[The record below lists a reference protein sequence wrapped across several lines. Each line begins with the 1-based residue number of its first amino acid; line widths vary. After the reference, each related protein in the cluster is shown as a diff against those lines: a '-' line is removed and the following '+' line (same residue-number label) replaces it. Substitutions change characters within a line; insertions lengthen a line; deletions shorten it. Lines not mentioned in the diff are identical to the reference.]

1 MEFKPTKPRKKTE
14 EEVDEG
20 EDWLISYADMMTLIA
35 CFFIL
40 MTAFANYDP
49 VGFTEKA
56 QELAKS
62 FRRDKFQSLETDLKV
77 TKEEISKHPEL
88 EKLTKLSIKD
98 SELLVTFSGSALFK
112 NNSSAIDD
120 KTLVSIDSM
129 ADIIKT
135 TIPQGRILIEGHA
148 DDFDM
153 EKVQPSDNW
162 SISFER
168 AVAVLKRFELA
179 GFKQD
184 NLVAIAK
191 GNSQKLF
198 ESIDPRSK
206 EILPNV
212 KFNRRV
218 VIRVLEPREKK
229 KLKLGLGVYFKDATK
244 DVKDQESLIQNK
256 RGYKI
261 E

>member
-1 MEFKPTKPRKKTE
+1 MKYHSPKPKKKTE
-14 EEVDEG
+14 EDVDEA

-56 QELAKS
+56 VELAKS
-62 FRRDKFQSLETDLKV
+62 FRRDKFQSLESDLKV

-98 SELLVTFSGSALFK
+98 SELIVTFSGSTLFK
-112 NNSSAIDD
+112 NLSADLDEQTI
-120 KTLVSIDSM
+120 LSVDSM

-148 DDFDM
+148 DDYTKGND
-153 EKVQPSDNW
+153 PADNW
-162 SISFER
+162 SISFQR
-168 AVAVLKRFELA
+168 AVKVLKRFELA
-179 GFKQD
+179 GFQKD
-184 NLVAIAK
+184 NIVAIAK
-191 GNSQKLF
+191 GDANKLF
-198 ESIDPRSK
+198 ESFDNRKK

-218 VIRVLEPREKK
+218 VIRVLEPKEKK
-229 KLKLGLGVYFKDATK
+229 RLKLGLGVYFKDASK
-244 DVKDQESLIQNK
+244 EVNDQEALTRDK
-256 RGYKI
+256 KGYKI

>member
-1 MEFKPTKPRKKTE
+1 MEIIEPKPKKAKE

-40 MTAFANYDP
+40 MTSFANYDP

-56 QELAKS
+56 AELAKS

-77 TKEEISKHPEL
+77 TKEEISKNPEIQ
-88 EKLTKLSIKD
+88 KLTKLSIKD
-98 SELLVTFSGSALFK
+98 SELMVTFSGSSLFK
-112 NNSSAIDD
+112 NQATTLDKKTISA
-120 KTLVSIDSM
+120 IDSM

-148 DDFDM
+148 DDYLNG
-153 EKVQPSDNW
+153 KTPADNW
-162 SISFER
+162 DISFKR
-168 AVAVLKRFELA
+168 AVNVLKRFELA
-179 GFKQD
+179 GFKKE

-191 GNSQKLF
+191 ADTAKLF
-198 ESIDPRSK
+198 ESLDRK
-206 EILPNV
+206 KKNLLPNV
-212 KFNRRV
+212 RYNRRV
-218 VIRVLEPREKK
+218 IIRVLEPREKK
-229 KLKLGLGVYFKDATK
+229 KLKLGLGVYFKDATQN
-244 DVKDQESLIQNK
+244 VKDSSDPTSNSEGFK
-256 RGYKI
+256 V

>member
-1 MEFKPTKPRKKTE
+1 MEYKSTKPKKQSAE
-14 EEVDEG
+14 DVDEA
-20 EDWLISYADMMTLIA
+20 EDWLMSYADMMTLIA

-56 QELAKS
+56 VELAKS

-98 SELLVTFSGSALFK
+98 SELIVTFSGSALFD
-112 NNSSAIDD
+112 NNSSELDE
-120 KTLVSIDSM
+120 KTVVAVDSM
-129 ADIIKT
+129 AEIIKT

-148 DDFDM
+148 DDYSEDLA
-153 EKVQPSDNW
+153 PSDNW
-162 SISFER
+162 NISFER
-168 AVAVLKRFELA
+168 AVGVLKRFELV
-179 GFKQD
+179 GFQKQ

-191 GNSQKLF
+191 GNSSRLF
-198 ESIDPRSK
+198 ESFDERK
-206 EILPNV
+206 RKILPNV

-218 VIRVLEPREKK
+218 VIRVLEPKEKK
-229 KLKLGLGVYFKDATK
+229 KLKMGLGVYFKDATN
-244 DVKDQESLIQNK
+244 DVKDQESLIKNK